1 MIEFKLKLVI
11 FFPFLSFL
19 VRLKS
24 VNFNF
29 GNITSDRT
37 RDILLHKANITKDYR
52 NTSVFI

>member
-19 VRLKS
+19 IRLKS
-24 VNFNF
+24 VNFSF